1 LNGEQLAGAR
11 DVVGGSEKASRS
23 GLAAFALLDVDH
35 HALASMSQTLSETT
49 SAAGPR
55 HTIRQPAAAA
65 PAASPRS
72 FALPSLPKIVLILI
86 PLRARRSCPIAVRP
100 IPILNE

>member
-65 PAASPRS
+65 PAAPLDRPPLVLLAKNRS
-72 FALPSLPKIVLILI
+72 HLGAASYPQVMPNRGAPHSHF
-86 PLRARRSCPIAVRP
+86 
-100 IPILNE
+100 E